1 MQSCHSFIVGRRKRT
16 KIILKIR
23 KKYTSL
29 ENFALNATFIVRS
42 ASFWGSCQM
51 GGISGI
57 IYLDV
62 AETFDIQLIE
72 SCKKGNRAAQKILY
86 DRLAPRMF
94 PVCIR
99 YIGDRTAAEDILQ
112 DGFITLF
119 TRLDSY
125 KGEGSF
131 EGWARRIFVTTAL
144 MSLRKKDAL
153 KMSDELEAIRGMKAD
168 TTSQTQNVGYKEL
181 MKLVMSLPPGFRT
194 VFNMYAIEGYSHKE
208 IAEMLGI
215 SETTS
220 RTQFSRARVWLQ
232 NKIQELE
239 NV

>member
-1 MQSCHSFIVGRRKRT
+1 M
-16 KIILKIR
+16 
-23 KKYTSL
+23 
-29 ENFALNATFIVRS
+29 
-42 ASFWGSCQM
+42 
-51 GGISGI
+51 
-57 IYLDV
+57 
-62 AETFDIQLIE
+62 AETFDLQLIE

-99 YIGDRTAAEDILQ
+99 YIGDRTAAEDVLQ

-153 KMSDELEAIRGMKAD
+153 KMSDELDTARGMKAE
-168 TTSQTQNVGYKEL
+168 TVSQVQNLGYKEL
-181 MKLVMSLPPGFRT
+181 MAIIMQLPPGFRT
-194 VFNMYAIEGYSHKE
+194 VFNLYSIEGYSHKE
-208 IAEMLGI
+208 IGEMLGI

-220 RTQFSRARVWLQ
+220 RTQLSRARTWLQ
-232 NKIQELE
+232 KKIKELE
-239 NV
+239 K